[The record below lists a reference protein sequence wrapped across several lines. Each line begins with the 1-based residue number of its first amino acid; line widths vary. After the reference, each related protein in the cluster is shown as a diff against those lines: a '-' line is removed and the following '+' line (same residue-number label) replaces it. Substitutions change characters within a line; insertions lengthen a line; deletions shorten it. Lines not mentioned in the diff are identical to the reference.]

1 MDKPML
7 QNPPKLTSQFS
18 HEVESYIDQVNY

>member
-1 MDKPML
+1 MDNLML

-18 HEVESYIDQVNY
+18 HEVETYIDQVNN